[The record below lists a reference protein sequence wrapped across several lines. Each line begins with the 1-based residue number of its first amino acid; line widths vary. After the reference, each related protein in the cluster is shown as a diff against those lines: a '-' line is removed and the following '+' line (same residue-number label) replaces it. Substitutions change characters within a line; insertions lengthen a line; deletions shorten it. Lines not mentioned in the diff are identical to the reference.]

1 MQGGRRGIG
10 ADPKTRDREAG
21 GGSINPREDGRGR
34 REKEEGLD
42 DDYCQ

>member
-1 MQGGRRGIG
+1 MQEGRREIG
-10 ADPKTRDREAG
+10 ADQKTGDREAV
-21 GGSINPREDGRGR
+21 GGSFNPREDGRGR